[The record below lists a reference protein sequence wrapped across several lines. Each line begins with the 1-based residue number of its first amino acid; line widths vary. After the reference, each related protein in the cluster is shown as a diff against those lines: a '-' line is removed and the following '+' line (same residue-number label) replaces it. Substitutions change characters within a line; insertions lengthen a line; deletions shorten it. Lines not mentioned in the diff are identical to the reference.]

1 MLKDHY
7 YDILSQLV
15 TEQRSLWRI
24 QKYYLKNSSGCK
36 TCQNFFKKL
45 AEDKQNHIK
54 EILNLLSR
62 HKLNS

>member
-24 QKYYLKNSSGCK
+24 QKYYLKNSRGCK
-36 TCQNFFKKL
+36 TCQKFFKKL